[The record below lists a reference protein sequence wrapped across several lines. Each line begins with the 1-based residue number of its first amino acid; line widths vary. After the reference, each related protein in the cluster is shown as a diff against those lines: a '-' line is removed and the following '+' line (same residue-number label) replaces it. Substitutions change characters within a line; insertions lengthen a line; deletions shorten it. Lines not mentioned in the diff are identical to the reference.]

1 MKDVD
6 FPTRLIG
13 PRDREGLGKR
23 TFLCTRACA
32 CASRALRTLYP
43 PEHDVPAP
51 RPPDSAP
58 KPGETEGASALSV

>member
-23 TFLCTRACA
+23 RFCAPARARAPLVVNRRPGCAANPVPPGARCPRAAATRLC
-32 CASRALRTLYP
+32 
-43 PEHDVPAP
+43 PEAGGD
-51 RPPDSAP
+51 
-58 KPGETEGASALSV
+58 